1 MLKKILKQRIETHVT
16 IETENKHMGIKTE
29 ENTLLIL
36 EPAQAGPRTLDT
48 SFSITS
54 YGVVWVPMGVIQSEK
69 LGLSLHVAF

>member
-1 MLKKILKQRIETHVT
+1 
-16 IETENKHMGIKTE
+16 MGIKTE